1 MEKTHPRVYSFPRT
15 AETNNEK
22 LGGLNQQKFIL
33 YRSGAQE
40 SEGLAVMDLFGGP
53 EGYSLPCFSPHF
65 KWLPAPLYSMPYSH
79 VTPISASVF
88 TQPSSLYVCVF
99 MEGSLLHV
107 CVYRF
112 SPSHKDISHVGV
124 GPSFVSSFYLN

>member
-1 MEKTHPRVYSFPRT
+1 MQS
-15 AETNNEK
+15 
-22 LGGLNQQKFIL
+22 
-33 YRSGAQE
+33 
-40 SEGLAVMDLFGGP
+40 
-53 EGYSLPCFSPHF
+53 
-65 KWLPAPLYSMPYSH
+65 
-79 VTPISASVF
+79 TPISASVF

-124 GPSFVSSFYLN
+124 GPTLKTSSSLDHICTQVPGVRTSTSLSGEDTVRPITYGK